1 MRYSYY
7 PGCSLHSTASE
18 YDLSTRA
25 VMEALGVELVELSDW
40 NCCGAS
46 SGHAS
51 SHFLTYAL
59 PLRNL
64 ILAEKQAAG
73 DLLVPCAACYN
84 LLKTADYKMASR
96 DGEAESLNSEMQ
108 TIMGRRYEGRVQVR
122 HVLEVLALPEIRR
135 KIAAGVTRPLSGLKV
150 AAYYGCLLS
159 RPPQVVAFEDN
170 PEQPTTMDAVLR
182 LAGAEP
188 VPWWGKTDCCGA
200 SLAISQ
206 PGLVETMVG
215 RIVSAASY
223 AGATA
228 LVTACPL
235 CQSNLDTRQAP
246 GQEMMPVFFITELLG
261 LALGL
266 AGSDKWLRRHMCD
279 TQPVLAGVG
288 GSLTAAHGKAGM

>member
-1 MRYSYY
+1 MRYGYY

-25 VMEALGVELVELSDW
+25 VMEALEVELVELPDW

-46 SGHAS
+46 SGHAA

-64 ILAEKQAAG
+64 ILAEKQATG

-84 LLKTADYKMASR
+84 LLKTAGHKMATG
-96 DGEAESLNSEMQ
+96 DAEAENLNSEMQ
-108 TIMGRRYEGRVQVR
+108 AIMGRSYEGRVRVR
-122 HVLEVLALPEIRR
+122 HVLEVLAMPEIRQ
-135 KIAAGVTRPLSGLKV
+135 KIAARVSRPLKGLKV

-170 PEQPTTMDAVLR
+170 PEQPIIMDELLR

-188 VPWWGKTDCCGA
+188 VSWWGKTDCCGA

-206 PGLVETMVG
+206 PQLVETLVG
-215 RIVSAASY
+215 RIVFAARY
-223 AGATA
+223 AGATV

-235 CQSNLDTRQAP
+235 CQSNLDMRQPP
-246 GQEMMPVFFITELLG
+246 GQEMMPVFYITELLG

-266 AGSDKWLRRHMCD
+266 AGAEKWLRRHICD
-279 TQPVLAGVG
+279 PQPALAGL
-288 GSLTAAHGKAGM
+288 GSNVAAHGKAGM

>member
-7 PGCSLHSTASE
+7 PGCSLHSTAGE

-25 VMEALGVELVELSDW
+25 LMEALDVELVELSDW

-64 ILAEKQAAG
+64 ILAEQQAAG
-73 DLLVPCAACYN
+73 DLFVPCAACYN
-84 LLKTADYKMASR
+84 LLKMAGHKMATG
-96 DGEAESLNSEMQ
+96 DAEAENLNREMRV
-108 TIMGRRYEGRVQVR
+108 IMGHGYEGRVEVR

-135 KIAAGVTRPLSGLKV
+135 KIAARVSRPLEGLKV

-170 PEQPTTMDAVLR
+170 PEQPTLMDQLLR
-182 LAGAEP
+182 LAGADP
-188 VPWWGKTDCCGA
+188 VSWWGKTDCCGA

-206 PGLVETMVG
+206 PQLVETLVG
-215 RIVSAASY
+215 RIVSAARY

-235 CQSNLDTRQAP
+235 CQSNLDTRQSS

-266 AGSDKWLRRHMCD
+266 AGADKWLRRHMCD
-279 TQPVLAGVG
+279 PQPALTGL
-288 GSLTAAHGKAGM
+288 GSQVAAHGKAGM